1 MDCFPRSLQGSP
13 TSRLQRRRKPAFCVS
28 HVAGRSPHHAV
39 LRKQDVQDADSRCA
53 VSRRTGYRR
62 HSACLPMQTRFR
74 SPHLPPGKRQMP
86 LFSGRPRTKNLQ
98 PSLYVFAEQHG
109 EETVLPHGT
118 HKKPVFSIYIGHPQ
132 WLTLTIPRFLQVCPR
147 SYWHRAQ

>member
-1 MDCFPRSLQGSP
+1 MDGAFLWNECEMVVVCEWGTEAVQEAGTSLY
-13 TSRLQRRRKPAFCVS
+13 
-28 HVAGRSPHHAV
+28 RSPPGSDT
-39 LRKQDVQDADSRCA
+39 RDAGSRCA
-53 VSRRTGYRR
+53 ASRQTGYRR
-62 HSACLPMQTRFR
+62 HSACLLMQTRFR